1 MRGIRVVTDD
11 RDLARHY
18 RAIYRF
24 VRRRSSSRED
34 AEDVTQT
41 VFVEAAANLTRVY
54 ADGRSPLAWL
64 YTVAS
69 RRLIDQAR
77 RRGRAPEFVPLDSV
91 AALPGEG
98 RYGDAI
104 GRTLREAIEVLPE
117 NQRRVVARRLIEG
130 GALRRSRTTR
140 EQRCQPARCG
150 TCERST
156 RSAPTSSTR
165 DSSREAPKGQRLL
178 RS

>member
-1 MRGIRVVTDD
+1 VVTDE

-34 AEDVTQT
+34 AEDMTQM

-69 RRLIDQAR
+69 RRLIDRAR
-77 RRGRAPEFVPLDSV
+77 RQGRAPEFVPLDSV
-91 AALPGEG
+91 ADLPGKG

-104 GRTLREAIEVLPE
+104 GRTLREAIELLPE
-117 NQRRVVARRLIEG
+117 NQRRVVLRRLIEG
-130 GALRRSRTTR
+130 ATFAEIADDEGASEPACKMRYMRALETIRTRLTR
-140 EQRCQPARCG
+140 EGVEP
-150 TCERST
+150 
-156 RSAPTSSTR
+156 
-165 DSSREAPKGQRLL
+165 
-178 RS
+178 

>member
-1 MRGIRVVTDD
+1 VVTDE

-18 RAIYRF
+18 RTIYRF

-64 YTVAS
+64 FTVAS

-77 RRGRAPEFVPLDSV
+77 QRGRAPELLPLDAVV
-91 AALPGEG
+91 AVPGEG
-98 RYGDAI
+98 RYGEAV
-104 GRTLREAIEVLPE
+104 GRSLREAIALLPE
-117 NQRRVVARRLIEG
+117 NQRRVVARRLIKGASFAEIANDEEATVAACKMRYMRALETIRIRLEHEG
-130 GALRRSRTTR
+130 L
-140 EQRCQPARCG
+140 EP
-150 TCERST
+150 
-156 RSAPTSSTR
+156 
-165 DSSREAPKGQRLL
+165 
-178 RS
+178 

>member
-1 MRGIRVVTDD
+1 MVTDD

-18 RAIYRF
+18 RTIYGF
-24 VRRRSSSRED
+24 VRQRSGSRED

-54 ADGRSPLAWL
+54 AEGRSPLAWL

-77 RRGRAPEFVPLDSV
+77 RRGRAPELVPLD
-91 AALPGEG
+91 AAAGLPGEG
-98 RYGDAI
+98 RYGEAI
-104 GRTLREAIEVLPE
+104 GRTLREAIELLPE

-130 GALRRSRTTR
+130 ASFAEIAADEGATVPACKMRHMRALGTIRTQL
-140 EQRCQPARCG
+140 EHEGLEP
-150 TCERST
+150 
-156 RSAPTSSTR
+156 
-165 DSSREAPKGQRLL
+165 
-178 RS
+178 

>member
-1 MRGIRVVTDD
+1 MVTDD

-18 RAIYRF
+18 RTIYRF
-24 VRRRSSSRED
+24 VRRRSRSRED
-34 AEDVTQT
+34 AEDVTQI

-91 AALPGEG
+91 SGLPGED

-104 GRTLREAIEVLPE
+104 GKTLREAIESLPE

-130 GALRRSRTTR
+130 ASFAEIANGERATEPACKMRYMRALATIRIHLER
-140 EQRCQPARCG
+140 EGLEP
-150 TCERST
+150 
-156 RSAPTSSTR
+156 
-165 DSSREAPKGQRLL
+165 
-178 RS
+178 

>member
-1 MRGIRVVTDD
+1 MVTDE

-18 RAIYRF
+18 RTIYRF

-41 VFVEAAANLTRVY
+41 VFVEAVANLTRVY

-77 RRGRAPEFVPLDSV
+77 RRGRAPELLPLDAV
-91 AALPGEG
+91 AAMPGEG
-98 RYGDAI
+98 RYGEVV
-104 GRTLREAIEVLPE
+104 GRTLREAIELLPE

-130 GALRRSRTTR
+130 ASFAEIAEGEGATEPACKMRYMRALETIRT
-140 EQRCQPARCG
+140 
-150 TCERST
+150 
-156 RSAPTSSTR
+156 
-165 DSSREAPKGQRLL
+165 RLEHEGL
-178 RS
+178 DP

>member
-1 MRGIRVVTDD
+1 MTDE

-34 AEDVTQT
+34 AEDMTQM

-77 RRGRAPEFVPLDSV
+77 RRGRAPEFVPLD
-91 AALPGEG
+91 AAATVPGEG
-98 RYGDAI
+98 RYGEAL
-104 GRTLREAIEVLPE
+104 GRTLREAIELLPE
-117 NQRRVVARRLIEG
+117 NQRVVVVRRLIEG
-130 GALRRSRTTR
+130 ASFAEIANGEGATEPACKMRYVRALNTIRTHL
-140 EQRCQPARCG
+140 EQEGLEP
-150 TCERST
+150 
-156 RSAPTSSTR
+156 
-165 DSSREAPKGQRLL
+165 
-178 RS
+178 